1 MTRHTG
7 PGKSHRRGVSLME
20 LADLFPDEAAARGW
34 FEAQRWPD
42 GAHCPHCG
50 SVSVSAIASGKP
62 MPWRCRDCR
71 KHFSVRT
78 GTVMAESKLPLR
90 KWAFA
95 IYLCATSLKGVSSM
109 KLHRDLN
116 ITQKSA
122 WFLAHRIREAFEAE
136 GGMFAGPVEVDETYM
151 GGKRKNMPKAKRAN
165 LTGRGAVG
173 KVAVAGAKDR
183 VTKRVNAAVVPAT
196 DGETLQGFVRAH
208 AEAGATVYTDDA
220 SAYRGMTGFDH
231 ESVNHSVGEYVRAQA
246 HTNGIESFWAM
257 LKRGYHGTFHHFS
270 AEHMQRYINEFAARQ
285 GLREHDTIAIM
296 GAFVSRM
303 IGRRLTYR
311 RLTGKVAA

>member
-1 MTRHTG
+1 MTAQTG
-7 PGKSHRRGVSLME
+7 PGKSHCEGISLIE
-20 LADLFPDEAAARGW
+20 LADLFPDEQAAREW
-34 FEAQRWPD
+34 FEGQRWPD

-50 SVSVSAIASGKP
+50 SARVSAVASGKP

-95 IYLCATSLKGVSSM
+95 VYLCATNLKGASSM

-116 ITQKSA
+116 ITQRSA

-136 GGMFAGPVEVDETYM
+136 GGLFACPVEMDETYM
-151 GGKRKNMPKAKRAN
+151 GGKRKNMPKAKRET
-165 LTGRGAVG
+165 LEGRGAVG

-183 VTKRVNAAVVPAT
+183 ATKRVSARVVEAT
-196 DGETLQGFVRAH
+196 DGATPQGFVRAR
-208 AEAGATVYTDDA
+208 AEAGAKVYTDDA
-220 SAYRGMTGFDH
+220 RAYRGMAGFDH
-231 ESVNHSVGEYVRAQA
+231 EAARHSVGEYVRGMA
-246 HTNGIESFWAM
+246 HTNGMESFWAM
-257 LKRGYHGTFHHFS
+257 LKRGCHGTFHHFS
-270 AEHMQRYINEFAARQ
+270 AKHMQRYVNEFAARQ
-285 GLREHDTIAIM
+285 GLRERDTVDMM
-296 GAFVSRM
+296 GAVVARM

-311 RLTGKVAA
+311 RLIGKVAA

>member
-1 MTRHTG
+1 MTAQTG
-7 PGKSHRRGVSLME
+7 PGKAHREGISLIE
-20 LADLFPDEAAARGW
+20 LADLFPDEPSAREW
-34 FEAQRWPD
+34 FEGQRWPD

-50 SVSVSAIASGKP
+50 SARVSAVASGKP

-95 IYLCATSLKGVSSM
+95 VYLCATSLKGVSSM

-116 ITQKSA
+116 ITQRSA

-136 GGMFAGPVEVDETYM
+136 GGLFAGPVEVDETYM
-151 GGKRKNMPKAKRAN
+151 GGKRKNMPKAKRARLN
-165 LTGRGAVG
+165 GRGAVG

-183 VTKRVNAAVVPAT
+183 ATKRVSAAVVPAT
-196 DGETLQGFVRAH
+196 DTPTLQGFVQAR
-208 AEAGATVYTDDA
+208 AEAGAKVYTDDA
-220 SAYRGMTGFDH
+220 RAYRGMPGFDH
-231 ESVNHSVGEYVRAQA
+231 EAVKHSVGEYVRGMA
-246 HTNGIESFWAM
+246 HTNGRESFWSM

-270 AEHMQRYINEFAARQ
+270 AKHMQRYVNEFAARQ
-285 GLREHDTIAIM
+285 GLRERDTADMM
-296 GAFVSRM
+296 GAVVARM

-311 RLTGKVAA
+311 RLIGKVAA